1 MNRLHLCSVF
11 AGLTAKM
18 QKSQAFRFYARRV
31 GRKVGEEKQTNK
43 QTNKRARTDA
53 EQGLSLS
60 DWAKGDKAFSFGRA
74 LLLKVEARYTC
85 GLRAFAQGREE
96 VFNTLIKSRIRIVHE
111 VG

>member
-18 QKSQAFRFYARRV
+18 QKSKAFRFYARRV
-31 GRKVGEEKQTNK
+31 GRKVGEKNK

-53 EQGLSLS
+53 EQGLSVS
-60 DWAKGDKAFSFGRA
+60 DWAKGDKAFLFGRA

-85 GLRAFAQGREE
+85 GLIAFGQGREKVLNRLLLKADFE
-96 VFNTLIKSRIRIVHE
+96 
-111 VG
+111 

>member
-1 MNRLHLCSVF
+1 M
-11 AGLTAKM
+11 K
-18 QKSQAFRFYARRV
+18 
-31 GRKVGEEKQTNK
+31 KQTNK

-53 EQGLSLS
+53 EQGLSVS

-74 LLLKVEARYTC
+74 FLLIAEARYTC

-96 VFNTLIKSRIRIVHE
+96 VFNTLIKSRLRIVHE